1 MIIKNLLRLTLI
13 GLLSTSVHSEEKM
26 GIVFMHGKQAEPNQ
40 NFYGGLH
47 KKMGDAGMIVLKP
60 EMPWSRNRFIDGDWD
75 KAMKEIGIN
84 VKSLQDSGVNNIVLV
99 GHSIGSPAALSYASR
114 YPNQIKAVALLAPG
128 HVPYHYSLCIPYSP
142 IKFCAVK
149 DGVEKAKNEIASGNA
164 DKKQPLP
171 DINQGRTNSVWMTPR
186 DYLTYFDPLSD
197 AEMAVTAAKISS
209 AIPVLWVIGD
219 ADYLIRAGIEY
230 AFEKLPKNPKSTYL
244 EVSANHVTT
253 PEKASDQI
261 IEWLKKLHE

>member
-1 MIIKNLLRLTLI
+1 MIIKNLLLGILVVF
-13 GLLSTSVHSEEKM
+13 LSTIAHSAEKI

-40 NFYGGLH
+40 NFYGALH

-75 KAMKEIGIN
+75 KAMSEIGIN
-84 VKSLQDSGVNNIVLV
+84 VKLLKDSGIDNIVLV
-99 GHSIGSPAALSYASR
+99 GHSIGSPAALSYASQ
-114 YPNQIKAVALLAPG
+114 YPTQIKAIALLAPG
-128 HVPYHYSLCIPYSP
+128 HVPFYYSLCIPYSP

-149 DGVEKAKNEIASGNA
+149 DGVEKAKNEVAIGNA

-171 DINQGRTNSVWMTPR
+171 DVNQGRTNSVWMTPR
-186 DYLTYFDPLSD
+186 DYLTYFDPSSD
-197 AEMAVTAAKISS
+197 AEMAVTATKISS

-219 ADYLIRAGIEY
+219 GDYLIRAGRDY
-230 AFEKLPKNPKSTYL
+230 VFEKLPKNSKSAYL
-244 EVSANHVTT
+244 EVSANHITT

-261 IEWLKKLHE
+261 IEWLKKLQE